1 MENKI
6 RFRNHISIV
15 AERMGSIFLFLFFAL
30 MGGFAQNLK
39 TIAKKD
45 IRLDADFAEVWAAD
59 AWSSG
64 RHWADHCLAGGGLV

>member
-45 IRLDADFAEVWAAD
+45 IRLDADFA
-59 AWSSG
+59 
-64 RHWADHCLAGGGLV
+64 